1 MLHPLP
7 KNVFSSRLEKISA
20 PRLASWGKWT
30 GGLLRRTAVC
40 LNTMKCRGKRSR
52 RSQAILNSRLKLI
65 EHFIRC
71 LVRLSISSA
80 ASRTSHLARH
90 RRFEHR
96 SCPPD
101 AVLPL
106 LPGLSHLGREIC
118 PGPLSPGPHFCLLA
132 WQTLSCGQ
140 LDQVTG
146 VAKPLHV
153 LRLKITQNSQDHT
166 RAPHKS

>member
-1 MLHPLP
+1 MCSDVAPA
-7 KNVFSSRLEKISA
+7 SSECIFI
-20 PRLASWGKWT
+20 ASREDLCST
-30 GGLLRRTAVC
+30 IGLVGQVDRRTAVC

-80 ASRTSHLARH
+80 ASRTSHLARL
-90 RRFEHR
+90 R

-166 RAPHKS
+166 APHKS